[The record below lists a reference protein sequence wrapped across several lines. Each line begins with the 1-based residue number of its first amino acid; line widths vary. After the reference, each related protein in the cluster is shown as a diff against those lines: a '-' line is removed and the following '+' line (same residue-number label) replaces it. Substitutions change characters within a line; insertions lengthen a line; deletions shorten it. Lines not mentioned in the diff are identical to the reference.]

1 MRTLTSITAICCFFA
16 IATSLRSDAKD
27 RSWQTAKLLS
37 AELREGNAVAVP
49 INGAI
54 VAGRIKSW
62 VYVLETETTVYE
74 AQWRSPKPLSLTV
87 NGRVKI
93 ALEKGNVLFLIDEDS
108 KERKLGVIRKTAKV
122 AN

>member
-1 MRTLTSITAICCFFA
+1 MRTLTGIAAICCFFA
-16 IATSLRSDAKD
+16 IAASSSDAKD

-54 VAGRIKSW
+54 VTGRIESW

-74 AQWRSPKPLSLTV
+74 TQWRSPKPLSLTV
-87 NGRVKI
+87 NGPVKF
-93 ALEKGNVLFLIDEDS
+93 AVEKGNVLFLIDEDG
-108 KERKLGVIRKTAKV
+108 KERKLGIIRKTAKA

>member
-1 MRTLTSITAICCFFA
+1 MRTLTRIAAICCFFA
-16 IATSLRSDAKD
+16 IAASLIHAKD

-37 AELREGNAVAVP
+37 AELSEGDAVAVP

-54 VAGRIKSW
+54 VTGRIKSW

-74 AQWRSPKPLSLTV
+74 TQWRSPKPLSLTV
-87 NGRVKI
+87 NGFVKF
-93 ALEKGNVLFLIDEDS
+93 AVEKGNVLFLIDEDG
-108 KERKLGVIRKTAKV
+108 KERKLGIVRKTAKS